1 MVQPMH
7 VSGFRF
13 ATPVH
18 AVLGAL
24 LLTACSPNGP
34 RPASGRLGLGLADS
48 ALAGGAPT
56 LALQVSKAVLQ
67 RNPNDVPAM
76 LRRGDAYLQLGDA
89 PRAAASYRQA
99 LILQPRSVPALMGLG
114 RVALASDPAEAG
126 ARFSEA
132 LAVDPAN
139 QAALSD
145 RGVSL
150 DLSGLHAEAQTD
162 YRRAIALGNADA
174 ARGLDD
180 GAENGALA
188 ATEVD
193 LAVSLAISGQPS
205 EAVRILQP
213 IAASPDATPRVRQ
226 DLAMALS
233 LDNRPDE
240 AAHLLLTQMSQDQ
253 ARSAMAGYQALRPD
267 APATPAGTDGS

>member
-1 MVQPMH
+1 MAQPMPF
-7 VSGFRF
+7 SRLRS
-13 ATPVH
+13 PPPIC
-18 AVLGAL
+18 AVVAIL
-24 LLTACSPNGP
+24 LLAGCSTGNRQPTA
-34 RPASGRLGLGLADS
+34 GRLGLGLADS
-48 ALAGGAPT
+48 ALEGGAPT

-76 LRRGDAYLQLGDA
+76 LRRGDAYLQLGDS

-99 LILQPRSVPALMGLG
+99 LLLQPRNVGALMGLG
-114 RVALASDPAEAG
+114 RVALATDPAEAG
-126 ARFSEA
+126 ARFSEV
-132 LAVDPAN
+132 LAVQPAN

-150 DLSGLHAEAQTD
+150 DLSGLHAEAQMD
-162 YRRAIALGNADA
+162 YRRAIALANADA
-174 ARGLDD
+174 ARGVDD

-188 ATEVD
+188 ATQVD
-193 LAVSLAISGQPS
+193 LAVSLAISGQPA

-253 ARSAMAGYQALRPD
+253 ARSAMAGYQALRASTA
-267 APATPAGTDGS
+267 APPSGRDGS